1 MSVKNRSK
9 CWCRLKINIYISKI
23 LSFLAFSRHFNSTY
37 VSWNI
42 SVRFQGCVKEDI
54 CKVMSS
60 CIICHVVIHRLC
72 RSKYKIIMIIINWI
86 VSCKCFLPISWN
98 SGFGMR
104 QRHWIAIVLECE
116 ASQVPV
122 IGEKVVHFCHA
133 FLSKSQPIFWCKSRI
148 KKRIEMIVAFIDKF
162 IRHNK
167 WIRFQITMFMFKVVF
182 KMLRWPN
189 ETTPKNAL

>member
-1 MSVKNRSK
+1 MSVKNRNK
-9 CWCRLKINIYISKI
+9 CWCRLKINIYTSKI

-86 VSCKCFLPISWN
+86 VPCKCFLPISWN

-133 FLSKSQPIFWCKSRI
+133 FLSKSQPIFDVNRAS
-148 KKRIEMIVAFIDKF
+148 
-162 IRHNK
+162 
-167 WIRFQITMFMFKVVF
+167 
-182 KMLRWPN
+182 
-189 ETTPKNAL
+189 KNALRWLSHLSTNLYDITTNEFVFKLQCLCLKLYLKC